1 VFHGIHSYQNGELG
15 RLRGVLW
22 AAGHDSNGIQHTM
35 YISIEY
41 LSSRHLRLTPRV
53 LIAKVLGWFSLKRV
67 RAPLVSLGLLAGRTL
82 RLTSPFRSPILEE
95 PLALGSGRY
104 GSDP

>member
-53 LIAKVLGWFSLKRV
+53 LDSQSARVVLSEKG
-67 RAPLVSLGLLAGRTL
+67 A
-82 RLTSPFRSPILEE
+82 RSACIFGPSRG
-95 PLALGSGRY
+95 PDATF
-104 GSDP
+104 D